1 MEIRGN
7 NIDENCDGRA
17 QPFPSITSPVS
28 LSWSVAGPR
37 TTLVRLRLR
46 QLPTGAAVQLRCSG
60 PRCPFKRKSAGRP
73 RRGKL
78 DALPAFGRKRTL
90 RAGATLEVRITA
102 PGMIGKVVRY
112 KARDGKP
119 PKVST
124 LCLRPGAR
132 TPQRSC

>member
-1 MEIRGN
+1 M
-7 NIDENCDGRA
+7 
-17 QPFPSITSPVS
+17 S

-46 QLPTGAAVQLRCSG
+46 LLPAGAAVQLRCSG
-60 PRCPFKRKSAGRP
+60 PGCPFKRKSAGRP
-73 RRGKL
+73 RGGKL

-102 PGMIGKVVRY
+102 PGRIGKVVRY

-119 PKVST
+119 PKATT